1 MLNLSRHWL
10 FRHHDDPREFTRQK
24 GGGAGT
30 AVRAVR
36 SFQRIKM
43 TRGEKGKK
51 ERYSKNQNLVLKTY
65 ERNQKT
71 QQQDPG

>member
-1 MLNLSRHWL
+1 MHVIFVFFNMASMLNLSRHWL
-10 FRHHDDPREFTRQK
+10 FRHEDPREFTRQK

-43 TRGEKGKK
+43 TRGAKEKKK
-51 ERYSKNQNLVLKTY
+51 DDQRIKI
-65 ERNQKT
+65 
-71 QQQDPG
+71 